1 MPSVPWRILSL
12 LVISSPVLF
21 AQPAPRVET
30 AHGPVT
36 GTVSEGIAAFRG
48 IPYAAP
54 PVGDLRWRPP
64 QPPRPWSEPLAATQ
78 LPPSGPQNRSALTP
92 LPDNYSED
100 CLYLNLW
107 TPAAQQPAARRPV
120 MVWIHGGGFQQGGS
134 GQAIYNG
141 QALAQ
146 AGVVVVTINYRI
158 GLFGFLA
165 HPALTAEAPAQ
176 VSGNYGLQDQ
186 IFALQWV
193 QRNIASFGGNPD
205 NVTIFGESAG
215 GVSVYVLLASPLA
228 RGLFHRAIAQS
239 ASIPTRMASRTE
251 REQEGVAL
259 AHKLGIAEGPEALV
273 KLRAVSAA
281 DLLAQ
286 SLTDQIMPGSG
297 PRQLLCVDGQV
308 LTESPDLTFAAG
320 RQVPVPLMAGT
331 TADEG
336 TIWAGKLPLTAR
348 RLQALLA
355 TTFRG
360 QFAEARRL
368 YPAETDEQARE
379 SYAQL
384 LGDGFVWGT
393 RRAVRYQAALL
404 PQVYLYQFAR
414 HGPLAQRSGLGVFH
428 GSEIPYV
435 FRSFPP
441 RLTLPS
447 DDDQLSQ
454 AMLGYWVR
462 FARSGDP
469 NGDGAPLWPAY
480 DATGDRHLVLDSP
493 ITTGSGLRREVC
505 DLRDQLAE
513 AAGR

>member
-1 MPSVPWRILSL
+1 MPSVPWQIVSL
-12 LVISSPVLF
+12 LLICAPCLH
-21 AQPAPRVET
+21 AQDIPRVET

-36 GTVSEGIAAFRG
+36 GTLFEGITAFRG

-54 PVGDLRWRPP
+54 PVGNLRWRSP
-64 QPPRPWSEPLAATQ
+64 QPPRRWREPLAATT
-78 LPPSGPQNRSALTP
+78 LPPSCPQNRSALTP

-100 CLYLNLW
+100 CLYLNVW
-107 TPAAQQPAARRPV
+107 TPAANQPQARQPV

-141 QALAQ
+141 QALAK
-146 AGVVVVTINYRI
+146 AGVVVVTINYRV

-165 HPALTAEAPAQ
+165 HPALTAESPEQ
-176 VSGNYGLQDQ
+176 VSGNYGLRDQ

-193 QRNIASFGGNPD
+193 RANIANFGGNPD

-215 GVSVYVLLASPLA
+215 GTSVYVLMTSPLA

-239 ASIPTRMASRTE
+239 ASVPSRMASRSE
-251 REQEGVAL
+251 RERGGVEL
-259 AHKLGIAEGPEALV
+259 ARKLGIAEGPEALA
-273 KLRAVSAA
+273 KLRAVSVA

-286 SLTDQIMPGSG
+286 GPHDLPFPGSG

-308 LTESPDLTFAAG
+308 LTESPEVTFAAG
-320 RQVPVPLMAGT
+320 RQAPVPLMAGT

-336 TIWAGKLPLTAR
+336 TIWAYKSPPTAR

-360 QFAEARRL
+360 QLAEARRV

-393 RRAVRYQAALL
+393 RRAVRYQSALL

-414 HGPLAQRSGLGVFH
+414 RGPLAQRSGLGAFH
-428 GSEIPYV
+428 GSEIPYI
-435 FRSFPP
+435 FRSFQS
-441 RLTLPS
+441 LIALPAE
-447 DDDQLSQ
+447 DDQLSQ
-454 AMLGYWVR
+454 TMLRYWVR
-462 FARSGDP
+462 FADTGDP
-469 NGDGAPLWPAY
+469 NGDGTPRWPTY
-480 DATGDRHLVLDSP
+480 EATGDHHLVLDSP
-493 ITTGSGLRREVC
+493 ITTSSGLRREAC
-505 DLRDQLAE
+505 DLRDKISTS
-513 AAGR
+513 AGR

>member
-1 MPSVPWRILSL
+1 
-12 LVISSPVLF
+12 
-21 AQPAPRVET
+21 
-30 AHGPVT
+30 
-36 GTVSEGIAAFRG
+36 
-48 IPYAAP
+48 
-54 PVGDLRWRPP
+54 
-64 QPPRPWSEPLAATQ
+64 
-78 LPPSGPQNRSALTP
+78 

-100 CLYLNLW
+100 CLYLNVW
-107 TPAAQQPAARRPV
+107 TPAVNQPQARRPV

-141 QALAQ
+141 QALAK
-146 AGVVVVTINYRI
+146 AGVVVVTINYRV

-165 HPALTAEAPAQ
+165 HPALTAESPAQ

-193 QRNIASFGGNPD
+193 RDNITNFGGNPD

-215 GVSVYVLLASPLA
+215 GTSVYVLMASPLA

-239 ASIPTRMASRTE
+239 ASIPGRMTTRAE
-251 REQEGVAL
+251 REQGGVEL
-259 AHKLGIAEGPEALV
+259 ARKLGIGEGPEVLA

-286 SLTDQIMPGSG
+286 SPNDQIMPGSG

-308 LTESPDLTFAAG
+308 LTESPEVTFAAG
-320 RQVPVPLMAGT
+320 RQAPVPLLAGT

-336 TIWAGKLPLTAR
+336 TIWAGKLPMTAR

-360 QFAEARRL
+360 QVAEARRV

-393 RRAVRYQAALL
+393 RRAVRYQSALL

-414 HGPLAQRSGLGVFH
+414 RGPLAQRSGLGVFH

-441 RLTLPS
+441 RLTLPPA
-447 DDDQLSQ
+447 DDQLSQ
-454 AMLGYWVR
+454 AMLSYWVR
-462 FARSGDP
+462 LARSGDP

-493 ITTGSGLRREVC
+493 ITASSGLRREAC
-505 DLRDQLAE
+505 DLRDKLA
-513 AAGR
+513 AAR